1 MNDMNFYIN
10 LNDIS
15 VKVKIYILMG
25 ILIGALIISVMF
37 ALVSMSK
44 IGKELEAIA
53 ETDIPLTKVITE
65 ITTYQLEQ
73 AINFE
78 RALRLAGNIN
88 KDPSAETHFKEAIN
102 YFYSLS
108 GNVVEKV
115 RLGEELA
122 EEALTHSHTDKE
134 LSELKHIKE
143 VLGNVKK
150 EHDEYAEHAKHV
162 FSLLSKGEMQA
173 AFKAAK
179 QVEKQE
185 ENISH
190 ELKMLTKEIEVFT
203 EQAALNAMHHEQ
215 FAETNLMIIAIIAII
230 VSVLLGVFINIKIS
244 RGINRAVSAAEQ
256 IAAGI
261 LTEEIHTT
269 GTDEIG
275 KLLSSLGI
283 MRNKLHAMIIE
294 MGQSSTELAAASE
307 ELSAVT
313 EDTNNGIHK
322 QQDEIHKVATAMNE
336 MNATV
341 HEVASNAQLT
351 AQSANEANN
360 EAQAGQDV
368 VEKNVISIESLA
380 EAVDN
385 AEIIIQ
391 KVGQESD
398 NIGTILD
405 VIKNIAEQTNL
416 LALNAAIE
424 AARAGEQ
431 GRGFAVVA
439 DEVRTLASRTQQST
453 SEIEEMILSLQENAK
468 KAVQAMEVGRE
479 QASTSVEQ
487 AKIAGLS
494 LKMITEVVLHISEM
508 NTQIASAAEEQTCVA
523 EEINRNVT
531 NISDVAEQNA
541 SAVNQVTA
549 SSEELAQM
557 AINLQTMIAQFEV

>member
-1 MNDMNFYIN
+1 MNFYIN